1 MRAREFI
8 IEAYNSPGKLTKRQR
23 YGSRGMH
30 KFQDVDGRDRV
41 YELSRVMMALAQANG
56 NTGADDGFD
65 LDSESWIDTSN
76 MAVPYTELEANM
88 LKAAYKAVGSEWEDL
103 NSGDMKSVELPSIN
117 KESPI
122 EGFKGYPR

>member
-1 MRAREFI
+1 MRAKEFI
-8 IEAYNSPGKLTKRQR
+8 TEDNGPGKLTKRQR
-23 YGSRGMH
+23 YATRGAH

-41 YELSRVMMALAQANG
+41 YELNRVMMALAQANG
-56 NTGADDGFD
+56 ESGESID
-65 LDSESWIDTSN
+65 LDSESWSGTSN
-76 MAVPYTELEANM
+76 LAFPYTEIEANM

>member
-1 MRAREFI
+1 MRATEFI
-8 IEAYNSPGKLTKRQR
+8 TEDNAPGKLSKRQR

-41 YELSRVMMALAQANG
+41 YELNRVMMALAQANG
-56 NTGADDGFD
+56 ASGENID
-65 LDSESWIDTSN
+65 LDSESWSGTSN
-76 MAVPYTELEANM
+76 LAFPYTEIEANM

-103 NSGDMKSVELPSIN
+103 NDGDLRSTELPTTNS
-117 KESPI
+117 KSPI

>member
-8 IEAYNSPGKLTKRQR
+8 TEDNAPGKLTKRQR

-41 YELSRVMMALAQANG
+41 YELNRVMMALAQA
-56 NTGADDGFD
+56 DGESD
-65 LDSESWIDTSN
+65 HQKINLDSESWIGTSN
-76 MAVPYTELEANM
+76 MAVPYTEVESNM
-88 LKAAYKAVGSEWEDL
+88 LKSAYKAVGSEWEDL
-103 NSGDMKSVELPSIN
+103 NDGDMKSSELPSIN
-117 KESPI
+117 KESPV

>member
-1 MRAREFI
+1 MRANEFI
-8 IEAYNSPGKLTKRQR
+8 TEDNAPGKMSKRQR
-23 YGSRGMH
+23 YATRGAH

-41 YELSRVMMALAQANG
+41 YELNRVMMALAQANG
-56 NTGADDGFD
+56 ESGENID
-65 LDSESWIDTSN
+65 LDSESWSGTSN
-76 MAVPYTELEANM
+76 LAFPYTEIEANM

-103 NSGDMKSVELPSIN
+103 NSGDMRSVELPSIN

>member
-1 MRAREFI
+1 MRAKEFI
-8 IEAYNSPGKLTKRQR
+8 TEDNAPGKLTKRQR

-41 YELSRVMMALAQANG
+41 YELNRVMMALAQANG
-56 NTGADDGFD
+56 ESGDNID
-65 LDSESWIDTSN
+65 LDSESWVGTSN
-76 MAVPYTELEANM
+76 LAFPYTDVEANM